1 MHRTSTKLVRQLFF
15 SQGSPNGWQRT
26 LFNQKKWNEY
36 SASWCGSAGKC
47 HQVPQ
52 NEGFGEYLSAK
63 MFDFWATI
71 SPLPVLNPLR
81 LLFSGTVVHV
91 SSLESEWKNLI
102 YHSSSDFTSKFSR
115 FFVYFHTVDFQ
126 GPSRNLDLT
135 LIFSPKMIF
144 CPIFWYF
151 LGVLESTT
159 TSQLD
164 STNGQPEVLLRLPE
178 SQKILFFSQAEKC

>member
-1 MHRTSTKLVRQLFF
+1 MPSGASKRRIWGVSQCQKFRLLSNHITTS
-15 SQGSPNGWQRT
+15 SS
-26 LFNQKKWNEY
+26 
-36 SASWCGSAGKC
+36 
-47 HQVPQ
+47 
-52 NEGFGEYLSAK
+52 
-63 MFDFWATI
+63 
-71 SPLPVLNPLR
+71 PLR

-102 YHSSSDFTSKFSR
+102 YHSSSDFTSKISR

-159 TSQLD
+159 TSQFD